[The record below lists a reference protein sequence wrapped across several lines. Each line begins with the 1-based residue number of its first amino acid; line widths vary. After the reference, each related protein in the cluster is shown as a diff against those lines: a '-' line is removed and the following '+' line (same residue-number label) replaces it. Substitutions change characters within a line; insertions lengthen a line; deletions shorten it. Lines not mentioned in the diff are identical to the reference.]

1 VPPKRA
7 AASRSDETSGW
18 RPLRRRIREALV
30 EPRVD
35 GSRALF
41 QAVNFSPDGGAT
53 IARAT
58 DRLAPCRPD
67 PR

>member
-1 VPPKRA
+1 M
-7 AASRSDETSGW
+7 
-18 RPLRRRIREALV
+18 

-58 DRLAPCRPD
+58 DRLAPASTADPPRPLP
-67 PR
+67 PRPAVR